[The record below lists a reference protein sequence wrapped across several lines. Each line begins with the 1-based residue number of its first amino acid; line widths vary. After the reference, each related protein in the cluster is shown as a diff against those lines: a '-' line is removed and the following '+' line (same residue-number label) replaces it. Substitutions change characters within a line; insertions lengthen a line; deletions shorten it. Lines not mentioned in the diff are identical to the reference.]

1 VLERSLTIR
10 QRDLGGSGEMSKSHY
25 PTLEDRHKPLS
36 LCGLDPEK
44 MTEAVLHPE
53 DEHETAVSRPRRERQ

>member
-1 VLERSLTIR
+1 
-10 QRDLGGSGEMSKSHY
+10 MSKSHY